1 MQGKVLDVIT
11 NMYIKAKSCVSIN
24 GAESGYFPCHT
35 GVRQGE
41 NLSPLLFS
49 IYLSDLNNFLSSEC
63 TSLSYLDSIQEDLL
77 DREVSTFFKLYL
89 LMYADDT
96 VLLAESPKD
105 LQTSLNAMKEYCTLF
120 DLKVNISKTKIM
132 IFSRGKLR
140 KPHSFYF
147 GDEKLDVVNE
157 YNYLGLI
164 FNYNAKFNVA
174 KKFLYQKGSRAMFA
188 LLKKIRK
195 LALPVDIALKLFNN
209 LVKPV
214 ILYGAEVWGCENY
227 DIFEKL
233 QLRFCKYIL
242 SVNKSTC
249 SNMVYGELGVMPV
262 NIDVKTRMIVYWAK
276 LICGN
281 QGKISNLIYSLL
293 YKLDQLNIFK
303 SDWIHTIKSILNNSG
318 FSGIWLSQSIPH
330 SADNLR
336 DKIKIRLKDQFIQ
349 QWYEGIS
356 HGGKCTNYRI
366 FKKIFTFEKY
376 LTELPDQLRKNM
388 TKFRCRNHRLP
399 IESGCRTHVSRDM
412 RICQHCRKDIGDE
425 YHYLLSCPHFTTER
439 AKYIKKT
446 CWQKPSAIQLE
457 RLMNNTNSDDFRKL
471 SMFVKFILSTF

>member
-1 MQGKVLDVIT
+1 VPDAWCVSSIRPIYKNKGDASDPNNYRGISLLSCLGKLFTSCINNRLSDFVKDNRIVGPEQAGFKSDFSTIDHIFVLKALSDLYLKKHKRLYCCYIDYQKAFDTINRSKLWSKLLSLGMQGKVLDVIT

-195 LALPVDIALKLFNN
+195 LALPMDIALKLFNN

-330 SADNLR
+330 SVDNLR
-336 DKIKIRLKDQFIQ
+336 D
-349 QWYEGIS
+349 
-356 HGGKCTNYRI
+356 NN
-366 FKKIFTFEKY
+366 KY
-376 LTELPDQLRKNM
+376 
-388 TKFRCRNHRLP
+388 
-399 IESGCRTHVSRDM
+399 
-412 RICQHCRKDIGDE
+412 
-425 YHYLLSCPHFTTER
+425 
-439 AKYIKKT
+439 
-446 CWQKPSAIQLE
+446 
-457 RLMNNTNSDDFRKL
+457 
-471 SMFVKFILSTF
+471 